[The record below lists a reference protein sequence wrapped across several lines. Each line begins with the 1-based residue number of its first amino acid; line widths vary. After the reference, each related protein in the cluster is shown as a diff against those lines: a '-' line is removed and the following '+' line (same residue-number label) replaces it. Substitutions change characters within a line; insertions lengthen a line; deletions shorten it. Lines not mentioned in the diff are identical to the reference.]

1 MKDMRLKE
9 LTEKLRSGQDV
20 SPEEVDEI
28 FEAAK
33 ESAQNGLSRK
43 EIPELFTTTSFFL
56 KTAIQQEKLSRSARK
71 ILSR

>member
-1 MKDMRLKE
+1 MKDIRLKE

-28 FEAAK
+28 FEGAN
-33 ESAQNGLSRK
+33 ESSQNGLSRK

-56 KTAIQQEKLSRSARK
+56 KTARQQEKLSRSARK